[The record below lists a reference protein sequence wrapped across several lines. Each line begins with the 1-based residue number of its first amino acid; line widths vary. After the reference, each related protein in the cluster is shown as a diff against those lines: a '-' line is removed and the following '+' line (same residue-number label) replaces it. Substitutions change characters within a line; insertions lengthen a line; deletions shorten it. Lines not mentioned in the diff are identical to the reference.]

1 MRFRALSF
9 YESKDKHFLH
19 AQVGPGFNLSEGATK
34 GNMVTSIKRVLV
46 GKPLSTEQAVHERLS
61 KKTALAVF
69 SSDALSSTAYA
80 TEEILLVLAAAVAF
94 GQANAFH
101 YVVPISIGIAVLL
114 VIVATSYRQTIH
126 AYPSGGGAYI
136 VAKENLGTNSGLVAG
151 ASLLVDYVLTVS
163 VSIAAG
169 VAAITSMVQGTRFAS
184 LDEHKVLL
192 CFICIAFI
200 AIANLRGVRESGALF
215 AAPTYA
221 FVACFLFMIGYGLVH
236 YFTVGG
242 VAPVPGGDE
251 LKIAEGY
258 RFQPVTLFLI
268 LGAFSNGCAALTGIE
283 AISNGVP
290 AFKKPE
296 ARNASATLVVMAALL
311 TTMFL
316 GTSVMAYLYGVHPH
330 SNETV
335 ISQFGRIIF
344 TGAFGWFY
352 YVVQVTTALIL
363 VLAANT
369 SFADFPR
376 LASLL
381 ARDRFLPRQFANRG
395 DKLVFSNG
403 IVILAIFSGIL
414 VAAFGGD
421 TSRLIPL
428 YAVGVFLS
436 FTLSQTGMVR
446 HWLRERADVRAK
458 RTKAPDEP
466 KETTVFNQ
474 GADAGQALPDA
485 QLAAAETRAPSFVND
500 EVTDST
506 HWKKSILINGL
517 GAIATFVVLCVFII
531 TKFLHGAWIVVV
543 IIPLLVLMFRS
554 IHRHYVGVAKQLS
567 TEGLEQLHTIRN
579 TVIVPISGIHR
590 GVINAL
596 QYAKAISPDGV
607 KAVYVD
613 FDEEATH
620 KLQRKW
626 EQWGS
631 GVELVVLQS
640 PYRSLSRPLLRY
652 VERLRR
658 KGGDDFVTVVLP
670 EFIPAR
676 WWQQLLHNQSSLLLK
691 GSLLFKKRVVVVSVP
706 YHLEH

>member
-1 MRFRALSF
+1 
-9 YESKDKHFLH
+9 
-19 AQVGPGFNLSEGATK
+19 
-34 GNMVTSIKRVLV
+34 
-46 GKPLSTEQAVHERLS
+46 
-61 KKTALAVF
+61 
-69 SSDALSSTAYA
+69 
-80 TEEILLVLAAAVAF
+80 
-94 GQANAFH
+94 
-101 YVVPISIGIAVLL
+101 
-114 VIVATSYRQTIH
+114 
-126 AYPSGGGAYI
+126 
-136 VAKENLGTNSGLVAG
+136 AG

-169 VAAITSMVQGTRFAS
+169 VAAITSMAQGTSFAW
-184 LDEHKVLL
+184 LDEHKVAL
-192 CFICIAFI
+192 CLICIAFI

-221 FVACFLFMIGYGLVH
+221 FLVCFLFMIGYGIFH

-258 RFQPVTLFLI
+258 RAQPVTLFLI

-290 AFKKPE
+290 AFKQPE
-296 ARNASATLVVMAALL
+296 ARNASGTLVIMAALL

-330 SNETV
+330 ANETV

-344 TGAFGWFY
+344 TGAFSWFY
-352 YVVQVTTALIL
+352 YVVQITTALIL

-403 IVILAIFSGIL
+403 IVILALFSSVL
-414 VAAFGGD
+414 VIAFGGD

-436 FTLSQTGMVR
+436 FTLSQSGMVK
-446 HWLRERADVRAK
+446 HWLAERAK
-458 RTKAPDEP
+458 TRTS
-466 KETTVFNQ
+466 
-474 GADAGQALPDA
+474 GAGRDALSDGQQEGNLQTPLPDA
-485 QLAAAETRAPSFVND
+485 LMDENDIHTSKFVED
-500 EVTDST
+500 EVTSPAN
-506 HWKKSILINGL
+506 WKKSIVINGL
-517 GAIATFVVLCVFII
+517 GAIATFVVLVVFII
-531 TKFLHGAWIVVV
+531 TKFIHGAWIVVV
-543 IIPLLVLMFRS
+543 LVPVLVLMFRA
-554 IHRHYVGVAKQLS
+554 IHKHYVGVARQLS
-567 TEGLEQLHTIRN
+567 TEGLEQLHEIRN

-596 QYAKAISPDGV
+596 QYAKSISPGGV
-607 KAVYVD
+607 QAVYVD
-613 FDEEATH
+613 FDEEATR
-620 KLQRKW
+620 KLQTKW

-640 PYRSLSRPLLRY
+640 PYRSLTRPLLRY
-652 VERLRR
+652 IERLRR
-658 KGGDDFVTVVLP
+658 KGDDDFVTVVLP
-670 EFIPAR
+670 EFVPAR

-691 GSLLFKKRVVVVSVP
+691 GALLFRKRVVVVSVP
-706 YHLEH
+706 YHLER